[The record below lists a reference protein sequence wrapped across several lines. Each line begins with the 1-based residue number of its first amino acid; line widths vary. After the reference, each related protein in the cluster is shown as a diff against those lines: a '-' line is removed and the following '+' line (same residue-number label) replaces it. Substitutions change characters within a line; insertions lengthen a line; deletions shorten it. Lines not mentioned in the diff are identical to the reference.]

1 MFTGLIEEVG
11 RIVAVRP
18 VSDILQLEIASE
30 LVRRDLRVGDSV
42 AVDGACLTVTGL
54 REGSFS
60 VDVVAETR
68 RRTTL
73 GESRPGRPVN
83 LERAL
88 RLGDRLGGHFV
99 QGHVDGMAQIVRL
112 ERRGE
117 DYWLEVELPREMSAF
132 VAEKGSIAL
141 DGISLTVA
149 SKEAERVGVA
159 VIPHTWQQTSL
170 QEKKPGDKVNVE
182 VDILA
187 KYVAAVLVRSW
198 PAKAQI
204 TDAWLREHG
213 FA

>member
-187 KYVAAVLVRSW
+187 KYVAAVLVCSR